1 MNFDSG
7 ESGHTCPVWSSV
19 VRNSRRWRR
28 GTRSPG
34 RSRHWSTAPW
44 SLASSDPGGPRGL
57 AGPSGGNGPWSF
69 HTWRYLRRKCLKV
82 HNTSQYLSIGTFYFR
97 CWRPTSCAD
106 FLLVDWPHVDGQRRG
121 WFWWIFDSS
130 PEGDGVVSRKK
141 TAVILLSES
150 SAIESTGIVA
160 KPLTVGGGPTEE
172 NVVIRYDCHVLL
184 QCCVAAIWQKLGA
197 LVLDVV
203 SRDTQ
208 AGSVIKKKNI
218 WILIL
223 GYPGV

>member
-1 MNFDSG
+1 M
-7 ESGHTCPVWSSV
+7 
-19 VRNSRRWRR
+19 
-28 GTRSPG
+28 
-34 RSRHWSTAPW
+34 
-44 SLASSDPGGPRGL
+44 
-57 AGPSGGNGPWSF
+57 
-69 HTWRYLRRKCLKV
+69 
-82 HNTSQYLSIGTFYFR
+82 
-97 CWRPTSCAD
+97 
-106 FLLVDWPHVDGQRRG
+106 
-121 WFWWIFDSS
+121 
-130 PEGDGVVSRKK
+130 
-141 TAVILLSES
+141 SES

-218 WILIL
+218 LFWDTHGFQQTFTYNILSTNRLELAKNMLNDFTSNGTKSTNIDVYNNEYL
-223 GYPGV
+223 NASG